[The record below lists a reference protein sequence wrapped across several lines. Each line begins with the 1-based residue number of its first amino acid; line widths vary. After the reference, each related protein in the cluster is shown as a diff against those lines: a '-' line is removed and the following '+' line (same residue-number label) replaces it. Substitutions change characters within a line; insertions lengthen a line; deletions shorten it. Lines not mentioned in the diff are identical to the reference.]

1 MDDLLFLVDRVS
13 NFLLFYSKLLDPST
27 AFKDILLSKGH
38 FGLCFSLAASLNPC
52 PGTSSFLSCGSV
64 LISDRSYS
72 IGRSQIDV
80 EGDWGRRGRKMRR
93 LEGAVGSEERSGYEE
108 KVSDMKIVRA
118 IKYVSQTTSK
128 CESSA
133 YLTRVGCNSI
143 ILSRSNSWPEARRI
157 LRA

>member
-1 MDDLLFLVDRVS
+1 MDDLLSLVDRVS
-13 NFLLFYSKLLDPST
+13 DFLLFYSKLLDPSI
-27 AFKDILLSKGH
+27 ALKDILLSKGH
-38 FGLCFSLAASLNPC
+38 FGFCFSQAASLNSY
-52 PGTSSFLSCGSV
+52 PGTSSVLSCDSV

-118 IKYVSQTTSK
+118 IK
-128 CESSA
+128 
-133 YLTRVGCNSI
+133 
-143 ILSRSNSWPEARRI
+143 
-157 LRA
+157 